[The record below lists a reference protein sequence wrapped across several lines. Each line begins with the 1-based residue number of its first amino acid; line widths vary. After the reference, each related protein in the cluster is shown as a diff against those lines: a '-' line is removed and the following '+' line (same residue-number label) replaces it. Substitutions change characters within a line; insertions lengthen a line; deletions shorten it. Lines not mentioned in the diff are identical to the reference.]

1 MPCSQKNKYTCIYYL
16 FWFFLHFW
24 FPSAKYTRHLLTLR
38 FCLTF
43 RWLYLVLSCAYLHA
57 SSQTFLAKPFYWLCL
72 LSGRII
78 HSHLNPIESQLLSH
92 KKIEGGRVA
101 KKAPPK
107 NPHKSL
113 VEQLPE
119 WQHCAT
125 GGLLLGRVG
134 RLEGKAVLLTATQ
147 HTV

>member
-1 MPCSQKNKYTCIYYL
+1 M
-16 FWFFLHFW
+16 
-24 FPSAKYTRHLLTLR
+24 
-38 FCLTF
+38 
-43 RWLYLVLSCAYLHA
+43 
-57 SSQTFLAKPFYWLCL
+57 
-72 LSGRII
+72 

-92 KKIEGGRVA
+92 KRIEGGRVA
-101 KKAPPK
+101 KNAPPK
-107 NPHKSL
+107 NPPKSL
-113 VEQLPE
+113 IEQLPE